1 MYYITKYIIPLSN
14 SEYIWF
20 TEQNKQVYCGYEEN
34 SNDSS
39 KCIVLPNNQYSQ
51 YGDYIYITFGSDIYK
66 ANTNDCTV
74 KLLFFDAYDVHY
86 LDKCIIMTTKK
97 NNRLDEIIKLI
108 PLEDATETIGQHLK
122 PNTLRE

>member
-1 MYYITKYIIPLSN
+1 MYYITKYIIPVADKD
-14 SEYIWF
+14 YIWF
-20 TEQNKQVYCGYEEN
+20 SEQNKQVYFGYEKN
-34 SNDSS
+34 TTDMSD
-39 KCIVLPNNQYSQ
+39 CIILHQYGQ
-51 YGDYIYITFGSDIYK
+51 YGDYIYTTFGSDIYK

-74 KLLFFDAYDVHY
+74 KLLFSDVYDVHY